1 MIEYIVFT
9 TLFLYAQANEYAGQP
24 VRHLKEYKYNLHY
37 VNPKDYLPNGNHDF
51 GFYASNVDSSD
62 YFAPGYKHQGGH
74 YVASP
79 IQHGKAKYLKE
90 VKEDLH
96 YVDTAYAPKGHYEP
110 KGYADYGYGSHLA
123 AHGSQR
129 ALAPKEPAHTGY
141 KANVAGYRFEEP
153 VHTDYK
159 TNDARYLFSGRY
171 SPIAKDHY
179 IGYGNK
185 YDFRLGYRYGYGDM
199 LQYSAPYGNHV
210 RSGYEKLVT
219 KHPNKY
225 SYDHGY
231 LPLTPVHYNHAYK
244 Y

>member
-1 MIEYIVFT
+1 M
-9 TLFLYAQANEYAGQP
+9 
-24 VRHLKEYKYNLHY
+24 
-37 VNPKDYLPNGNHDF
+37 
-51 GFYASNVDSSD
+51 
-62 YFAPGYKHQGGH
+62 
-74 YVASP
+74 ASP

-96 YVDTAYAPKGHYEP
+96 YVDTAYAPKGYYEP

-123 AHGSQR
+123 AHGSQL

-153 VHTDYK
+153 VHPDYK

-199 LQYSAPYGNHV
+199 LQYSAPYG
-210 RSGYEKLVT
+210 K
-219 KHPNKY
+219 
-225 SYDHGY
+225 
-231 LPLTPVHYNHAYK
+231 
-244 Y
+244 